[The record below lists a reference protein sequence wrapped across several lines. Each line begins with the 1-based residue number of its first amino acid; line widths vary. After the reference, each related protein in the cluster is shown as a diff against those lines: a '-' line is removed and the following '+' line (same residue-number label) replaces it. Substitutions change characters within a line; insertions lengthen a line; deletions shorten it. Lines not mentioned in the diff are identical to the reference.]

1 MRLTPILYI
10 SPVGSTKEPGN
21 DVDTTF
27 SKWRPHPWHGLSP
40 GPSPPSLVNVFV
52 EITPFDL
59 VKYEVDKASG
69 YLKVDR
75 AQRTSS
81 LPPSI
86 YGFIPQTYAGPAV
99 AALMPGASGGDL
111 DPLDIC
117 VLSERPINR
126 AEVLLHARV
135 VGGLPM
141 LDGGEADDKILAVLR
156 DDPVYGDIAEVEELP
171 GALVDRLLH
180 YFSTYKRPRSGTD
193 QVSVGD
199 PYRRAHAEAV
209 ILAAIA
215 DYRHEFHPA
224 GTEG

>member
-1 MRLTPILYI
+1 M
-10 SPVGSTKEPGN
+10 
-21 DVDTTF
+21 DTTF

-86 YGFIPQTYAGPAV
+86 YGFIPQTYAGPSV
-99 AALMPGASGGDL
+99 ARLMPASSAGDH

-117 VLSERPINR
+117 VLSERPITR
-126 AEVLLHARV
+126 AEVLLQARV

-156 DDPVYGDIAEVEELP
+156 GDPVYGDMADVDQVP
-171 GALVDRLLH
+171 GALVDRLVH
-180 YFSTYKRPRSGTD
+180 YFSTYKRPHAGDHS
-193 QVSVGD
+193 VSVGE
-199 PYRRAHAEAV
+199 PYGRSHAERV
-209 ILAAIA
+209 IEAAMR
-215 DYRHEFHPA
+215 DYLSQFNPP
-224 GTEG
+224 GDTG

>member
-1 MRLTPILYI
+1 M
-10 SPVGSTKEPGN
+10 
-21 DVDTTF
+21 TF
-27 SKWRPHPWHGLSP
+27 SQWRPHPWHGLSA
-40 GPSPPSLVNVFV
+40 GPSPPSIVSVFV

-86 YGFIPQTYAGPAV
+86 YGFIPRTYAGSAV
-99 AALMPGASGGDL
+99 AALMPGARAGDH

-117 VLSERPINR
+117 VLSERPITR

-141 LDGGEADDKILAVLR
+141 LDAGEADDKIVAVLR
-156 DDPVYGDIAEVEELP
+156 DDPVYGDIAEIADVP
-171 GALVDRLLH
+171 GALVDRLIH
-180 YFSTYKRPRSGTD
+180 YFSTYKRHRREAHE
-193 QVSVGD
+193 VSVGE
-199 PYRRAHAEAV
+199 PYGRVHAEAV
-209 ILAAIA
+209 ITSAMA
-215 DYRHEFHPA
+215 DYVREFPA
-224 GTEG
+224 SADIP